1 MLDNEQSI
9 FGQFGCFPP
18 TPQRPNGH
26 RIALPF
32 DCRSLLGNF
41 LPLCFQV
48 LFFAVFWVG
57 VLAPLFATL
66 GPQSRPRPPKME
78 VLGAKILPKSTP
90 EPKNRFFENSLNP
103 PRRPIRMRGR
113 PFQKSIKIDP
123 APLQVVVRVSSSC
136 WDPLFPAFFRFLSI
150 FDGFWRPL
158 GGTFLEKN
166 VPEG

>member
-1 MLDNEQSI
+1 M
-9 FGQFGCFPP
+9 GCFAPLLSS
-18 TPQRPNGH
+18 PQRPNGH
-26 RIALPF
+26 RIALP
-32 DCRSLLGNF
+32 DVWRSLLGNF
-41 LPLCFQV
+41 LPLFFQV

-57 VLAPLFATL
+57 VVAPLFATL

-113 PFQKSIKIDP
+113 PFQKSIKIDT

-136 WDPLFPAFFRFLSI
+136 WDPLFPAFVRFLSI
-150 FDGFWRPL
+150 FDGFWSPL
-158 GGTFLEKN
+158 GGPFLKKR
-166 VPEG
+166 PREGDFF